1 MNVNLKKLFVQ
12 LSDIEID
19 FAPPKDYKEHE
30 QKKPNYTQQ
39 NSGNINFSSKEN
51 KPINEKKIENEKFK
65 GSDMRIEQKNITETQ
80 IEKIETKQKIKDV
93 EEDNDYID

>member
-1 MNVNLKKLFVQ
+1 MK
-12 LSDIEID
+12 
-19 FAPPKDYKEHE
+19 
-30 QKKPNYTQQ
+30 
-39 NSGNINFSSKEN
+39 
-51 KPINEKKIENEKFK
+51 KKIENEKFK